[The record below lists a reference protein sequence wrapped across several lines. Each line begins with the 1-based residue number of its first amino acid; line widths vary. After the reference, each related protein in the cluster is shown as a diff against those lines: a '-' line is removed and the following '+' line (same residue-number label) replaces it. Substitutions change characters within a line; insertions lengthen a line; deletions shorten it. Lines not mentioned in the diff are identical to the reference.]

1 MKQTTARERV
11 LKDIRNALMDKVENP
26 YFYVTPDKDP
36 YAPVDPVREVAFAEA
51 LTAVG
56 GDFLYC
62 MDERDM
68 LVQLIGLMQ
77 EYNWHDIRVMNPS
90 LKELLEMGKVRVAGI
105 NEPETTSPVVGLTAC
120 EALIART
127 GSVLVSS
134 VVSDARKMYSF
145 PEIHLVLAYA
155 SQVVPDIQDALE
167 LISER
172 HGENIPSMITL
183 VTGPSRTADIEKTLV
198 MGAHGPKK
206 LIVFL
211 IDDINHPLS

>member
-26 YFYVTPDKDP
+26 YFYITPDKDP
-36 YAPVDPVREVAFAEA
+36 YAPVDPVGEVAFAEA

-56 GDFLYC
+56 GHFLYC
-62 MDERDM
+62 VDERDF
-68 LVQLIGLMQ
+68 LVQLISLMQ
-77 EYNWHDIRVMNPS
+77 EHNWHDIRVMNPS
-90 LKELLEMGKVRVAGI
+90 LNELLEMGKVRVANI
-105 NEPETTSPVVGLTAC
+105 NEPESSATVVGLTAC

-127 GSVLVSS
+127 GSVVVSS
-134 VVSDARKMYSF
+134 VVSDARKMFSF
-145 PEIHLVLAYA
+145 PEVHLVLAYA
-155 SQVVPDIQDALE
+155 SQVVPDIREAIE
-167 LISER
+167 LVNQR

-198 MGAHGPKK
+198 MGAHGPKE

-211 IDDINHPLS
+211 IDDINHPLT